1 MKKQSFKST
10 MIMCQPNGSIA
21 GDGIP
26 GCMAPM
32 GCISSLILRRL
43 YKRRHLP
50 LFFGMTNMGVFH
62 GLTEGLMWPA
72 ASCSATSYLVIC
84 SRSSVMG
91 HWSTH
96 TGSLESQVNGG
107 LGDCS
112 PVPMTK
118 KEW

>member
-1 MKKQSFKST
+1 MY
-10 MIMCQPNGSIA
+10 QPEGSIA

-26 GCMAPM
+26 GCKAPM
-32 GCISSLILRRL
+32 GCIFSLILRRSC
-43 YKRRHLP
+43 KRHHLL
-50 LFFGMTNMGVFH
+50 LFFGMTKMGVFH

-72 ASCSATSYLVIC
+72 ASSSATNCLVIC

-96 TGSLESQVNGG
+96 KGSLESQVNGG

-112 PVPMTK
+112 TVPITK
-118 KEW
+118 NE